1 MARVV
6 LSTFP
11 MIDPETYREV
21 LGEAV
26 DEPVEIEVAELGST
40 ETLIAAADGA
50 DAVVTDINT
59 PVTAEALD
67 ALDLRVVVRSAV
79 GVDNVDVGAAAA
91 NDVTVTRVP
100 DYCTDEV
107 ATHTVALLLACA
119 RSLGRYDRSVA
130 DGEWDFR
137 AGGEIHRLRGSTL
150 GFLSFGPIARRMRE
164 QVRGFDLDVVA
175 HDPYVDTETLADHD
189 VEGVSY
195 EELLDRS
202 ALLSVNAPLTEET
215 RGMVDSDALGRLPD
229 HAIVVNT
236 GRGGVV
242 DEDALLAALEDG
254 EIAGAG
260 LDVFGEEPPTDSPL
274 LDRDDVLNSPHAA
287 WYSVEARRDLN
298 ESVAANLRAVL
309 VDGETPP
316 DWIDPDLDWV

>member
-1 MARVV
+1 METVA
-6 LSTFP
+6 SDDP
-11 MIDPETYREV
+11 MIDVETI
-21 LGEAV
+21 EAGLADDIGVRSADMATVEATV
-26 DEPVEIEVAELGST
+26 D
-40 ETLIAAADGA
+40 AAADA
-50 DAVVTDINT
+50 DALVVGVRT
-59 PVTAEALD
+59 PVTARVFD
-67 ALDLRVVVRSAV
+67 ACESLEIVARAGV
-79 GVDNVDVGAAAA
+79 GIDNIDVAAAA
-91 NDVTVTRVP
+91 ERDVAVTNVP